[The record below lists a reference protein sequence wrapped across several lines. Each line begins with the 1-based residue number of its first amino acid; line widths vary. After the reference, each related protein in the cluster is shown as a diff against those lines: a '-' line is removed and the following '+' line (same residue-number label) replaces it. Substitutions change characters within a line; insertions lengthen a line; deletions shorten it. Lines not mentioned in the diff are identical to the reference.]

1 MTSRKGMLQDKRFY
15 WAALG
20 VLVLAI
26 FGVAL
31 YKAWPILFPTIS
43 LSASVDPRCDLRQG
57 PCTTRLPDGA
67 YVSFSIE
74 PRSIPVV
81 KPLQLQVVL
90 QGLNADKV
98 EVDFAGTDMNMGF
111 NRVTLGPSTDPG
123 VYNSGGMLPVCVR
136 DAMEWEARVL
146 ISTAQ
151 GMVSVPYRFVT
162 VRPGVP
168 LPESR

>member
-1 MTSRKGMLQDKRFY
+1 MKQDVRYY
-15 WAALG
+15 WVALG
-20 VLVLAI
+20 ILVLAI

-31 YKAWPILFPTIS
+31 YKAWPILFPPIS
-43 LSASVDPRCDLRQG
+43 LSAEVDPQCDLREG
-57 PCTTRLPDGA
+57 PCTTRLPNG
-67 YVSFSIE
+67 VQVRFSIQ

-81 KPLQLQVVL
+81 KPLQLEVVL
-90 QGLNADKV
+90 KGLVADKV

-111 NRVTLGPSTDPG
+111 NRVTLSPSSNPG
-123 VYNSGGMLPVCVR
+123 VYTSGGMLPVCVR

-151 GMVSVPYRFVT
+151 GLVSVPYRFIT
-162 VRPGVP
+162 VRPGVS